1 MRDLLALSLFLYKAE
16 AFLFNPELLLNS
28 ASQLMR
34 LSDDANANLC
44 SEKIFQYTNNPS
56 DSNIFNTLFVSTG
69 KSLNDLGN
77 YEKCQSMPGVL
88 KYALVTISS
97 ADTLRQRIQMGLCV
111 PEECNSTSLEFF
123 NKLY

>member
-1 MRDLLALSLFLYKAE
+1 
-16 AFLFNPELLLNS
+16 
-28 ASQLMR
+28 MR

-56 DSNIFNTLFVSTG
+56 DSKIFNTLFVSTG

-97 ADTLRQRIQMGLCV
+97 EGAFRQRIQMGLCV
-111 PEECNSTSLEFF
+111 PDECNSTSLKFF

>member
-1 MRDLLALSLFLYKAE
+1 MRDLLALSLFLYKAG
-16 AFLFNPELLLNS
+16 ASLFNPELLLNS

-56 DSNIFNTLFVSTG
+56 DSKIFNTLFVSTG
-69 KSLNDLGN
+69 KFLNDLGN

-97 ADTLRQRIQMGLCV
+97 
-111 PEECNSTSLEFF
+111 
-123 NKLY
+123 